1 LPNPPSGSE
10 SSRFSLGLGALLALG
25 LSVFFLLAAAA
36 PILGV
41 RGGLFYNLENEGQD
55 FLFEWNKA
63 RLKTSDPRIIIAAV
77 DDETGQEFGFPLP
90 RREYGF
96 LLDKLKAAGAKLA
109 AFDIMFFD
117 PGDAS
122 QNKVLAD
129 AARRFGDTVFAFTA
143 APDGSMQYPI
153 PVIKKAARLLGNVS
167 VNAGVDP
174 DGHIRWAV
182 LTQQTGDPR
191 APVAPSLSL
200 AAYAGYAGGS
210 LEALEERYSRLR
222 PINFRP
228 PLNQFPENGQ
238 WPIYHRI
245 SVADI
250 LSGRLSIQ
258 DRARLKGALV
268 LVGSTSLGYFDHS
281 PSPFLTAMPGVEL
294 NANIIDNMLNRD
306 FLKPWP
312 GWALALA
319 ILAMIWIPFWLM
331 RLPPWTSFPLTAL
344 LAAGWLVFVNEAF
357 LRGERIEFI
366 TPLMA
371 LASSFAL
378 QAAYRFWTESREKR
392 FIKGLF
398 GQFVAPEVVED
409 LARHPGKVRLGGEK
423 REMTILF
430 LDIAHFT
437 VLSEKMEP
445 EALIEF
451 LNMYLSKL
459 SGAIY
464 EWRAVVG
471 NYIGDCI
478 MAFWNAPVLPDAEH
492 QAKACLAALK
502 CRSVLAELNKDFAG
516 RGIPEKPDIRI
527 GINSGVVTVG
537 LTGSDRKLQYTA
549 LGDEVNLASRLEG
562 ANKFFGSGI
571 LASGAVYNGAKD
583 AVEARELGRV
593 RVVGKEAPVLVY
605 EILAEKGKLSE
616 ERRAALADYEEGLA
630 AFKARRW
637 EEAIAAFGRAVE
649 KFPDDGPA
657 KLYQSLSRDYSVVPP
672 LEGWDGVF
680 NLTAK

>member
-1 LPNPPSGSE
+1 M
-10 SSRFSLGLGALLALG
+10 GALFALG
-25 LSVFFLLAAAA
+25 LSVFFLLAEAA

-41 RGGLFYNLENEGQD
+41 RGGLFYSLENQAQD
-55 FLFEWNKA
+55 FLFRWNGQQLRKA
-63 RLKTSDPRIIIAAV
+63 DPRIIIAAV
-77 DDETGQEFGFPLP
+77 DDKTGQEFGFPLP
-90 RREYGF
+90 RSEYGV

-117 PGDAS
+117 RGDAR
-122 QNKVLAD
+122 QNEVLA
-129 AARRFGDTVFAFTA
+129 AAAKRFGDTVFAYTA
-143 APDGSMQYPI
+143 AADGAVQYPI
-153 PVIKKAARLLGNVS
+153 PAIKKAARLLGNVS
-167 VNAGVDP
+167 VTAGVDP
-174 DGHIRWAV
+174 DGHVRWAS
-182 LTQQTGDPR
+182 LDQPTGDPQM
-191 APVAPSLSL
+191 PVAPSLSL
-200 AAYAGYAGGS
+200 AAYAGYTGGS
-210 LEALEERYSRLR
+210 LGYLEEKYSKLR

-250 LSGRLSIQ
+250 LAGRLSVQ
-258 DRARLKGALV
+258 DQARLKGALV

-281 PSPFLTAMPGVEL
+281 PSPFLTSMPGVEL
-294 NANIIDNMLNRD
+294 NANIIDNLLNRD

-331 RLPPWTSFPLTAL
+331 RLPPWTSFPLTAV
-344 LAAGWLVFVNEAF
+344 LAAAWLAFVDKAF
-357 LRGERIEFI
+357 LKAERIELI
-366 TPLMA
+366 TPLLA
-371 LASSFAL
+371 LASSFAV
-378 QAAYRFWTESREKR
+378 QAAYRFWTESKEKR

-437 VLSEKMEP
+437 VLSEKMAP
-445 EALIEF
+445 DALIEF

-492 QAKACLAALK
+492 RAKACLAALK
-502 CRSVLAELNKDFAG
+502 CRSVLAELNKDFES
-516 RGIPEKPDIRI
+516 RGVPEKPDIRI

-562 ANKFFGSGI
+562 ANKFFGSSI
-571 LASGAVYNGAKD
+571 LASGAVYQGAKD

-605 EILAEKGKLSE
+605 EILAEKGRLSE
-616 ERRAALADYEEGLA
+616 ARRAALADYEEGLA

-637 EEAIAAFGRAVE
+637 EPAIAAFGRAVE

>member
-1 LPNPPSGSE
+1 MLNQPSGSD
-10 SSRFSLGLGALLALG
+10 SSRLSLGLGAWFALG
-25 LSVFFLLAAAA
+25 LSLFFLLADAA
-36 PILGV
+36 PILGS
-41 RGGLFYNLENEGQD
+41 RGGLFYGLENKAQD
-55 FLFEWNKA
+55 SLFEWNKA
-63 RLKTSDPRIIIAAV
+63 RLRTADPRIVIAAI
-77 DDETGQEFGFPLP
+77 DDKTGQEFGFPLP
-90 RREYGF
+90 RGEYGI
-96 LLDKLKAAGAKLA
+96 LLDKLRAAGAKLV
-109 AFDIMFFD
+109 AFDVMFFD
-117 PGDAS
+117 P
-122 QNKVLAD
+122 AD
-129 AARRFGDTVFAFTA
+129 ARQTQILAAGAKRFKNTVFAFTA
-143 APDGSMQYPI
+143 TPDGLTQYPVPSI
-153 PVIKKAARLLGNVS
+153 RKAARLLGNVS

-182 LTQQTGDPR
+182 LAQPTGDPQM
-191 APVAPSLSL
+191 PVAPSLSL
-200 AAYAGYAGGS
+200 AAYAGYTGQSLGGLEQEYAGV
-210 LEALEERYSRLR
+210 R

-228 PLNQFPENGQ
+228 PLSQFPENGQ

-245 SVADI
+245 SIADI
-250 LSGRLSIQ
+250 LAGRLGPR

-268 LVGSTSLGYFDHS
+268 LVGSTTLGYYDHS

-294 NANIIDNMLNRD
+294 NANVIDNLLHHD
-306 FLKPWP
+306 FLRPWP

-319 ILAMIWIPFWLM
+319 ILAMIWIPFLLM
-331 RLPPWTSFPLTAL
+331 RLPPWISFPITGVSALAWLAVAEKSFLNGERVQVIAPL
-344 LAAGWLVFVNEAF
+344 LA
-357 LRGERIEFI
+357 
-366 TPLMA
+366 
-371 LASSFAL
+371 LAASFAL
-378 QAAYRFWTESREKR
+378 QAAYRFWMESREKR

-437 VLSEKMEP
+437 VLSEKMAP

-451 LNMYLSKL
+451 LNTYLSKL

-478 MAFWNAPVLPDAEH
+478 MAFWNAPVLPDSEH
-492 QAKACLAALK
+492 RAKACLAALK
-502 CRSVLAELNKDFAG
+502 CRSVLEELNKDFQS
-516 RGIPEKPDIRI
+516 RGVTERPDIRI

-571 LASGAVYNGAKD
+571 LASGAVYQGAKD
-583 AVEARELGRV
+583 SVEARELGRV

-605 EILAEKGKLSE
+605 EILAEKGKLSP
-616 ERRAALADYEEGLA
+616 ERSAALADYEEGLA

-637 EEAIAAFGRAVE
+637 QEAASAFGRAVE
-649 KFPDDGPA
+649 KFPSDGPA

>member
-1 LPNPPSGSE
+1 LLNPPSGSE

-25 LSVFFLLAAAA
+25 LSVFFLLAEAA
-36 PILGV
+36 PIMGG
-41 RGGLFYNLENEGQD
+41 RGGLFYNLENQAQD
-55 FLFEWNKA
+55 FLFRWNGPQLRKA
-63 RLKTSDPRIIIAAV
+63 DPRIIIAAV

-90 RREYGF
+90 RSEYGV
-96 LLDKLKAAGAKLA
+96 LLDRLKAAGAKLV

-117 PGDAS
+117 RGDAR
-122 QNKVLAD
+122 QNEVLA
-129 AARRFGDTVFAFTA
+129 AAAKRFGDTVFAFTA
-143 APDGSMQYPI
+143 AADGSVQYPI
-153 PVIKKAARLLGNVS
+153 PAINKAARFLGNVS

-174 DGHIRWAV
+174 DGHVRWAV
-182 LTQQTGDPR
+182 LDQPTGDPEMSM
-191 APVAPSLSL
+191 APSLSL
-200 AAYAGYAGGS
+200 AAYAGYVGDS
-210 LEALEERYSRLR
+210 LNPLEEKYSGLW

-228 PLNQFPENGQ
+228 PASRFPKNGQ

-245 SVADI
+245 SAADI
-250 LSGRLSIQ
+250 LAGKLSIQ
-258 DRARLKGALV
+258 DQARLKGALV

-281 PSPFLTAMPGVEL
+281 PSPYLTSMPGVEL
-294 NANIIDNMLNRD
+294 NANIIDNLLNQD

-319 ILAMIWIPFWLM
+319 ILVMIWIPFWLM

-344 LAAGWLVFVNEAF
+344 LAAGWLLFVDKAF
-357 LRGERIEFI
+357 LKAERIEFI
-366 TPLMA
+366 TPLLA
-371 LASSFAL
+371 LAASFAV
-378 QAAYRFWTESREKR
+378 QAAYRFWTESKEKR

-437 VLSEKMEP
+437 VLSEKMAP
-445 EALIEF
+445 DALIEF

-502 CRSVLAELNKDFAG
+502 CRSVLEELNKDFAS

-571 LASGAVYNGAKD
+571 LASGAVYQGAKD
-583 AVEARELGRV
+583 SVEARELGRV

-630 AFKARRW
+630 AFKARHW